1 MCGLE
6 NLKHLK
12 VIISLLCIERVNKC
26 TKSFEMLK
34 RNELGL
40 TDKTVTRSKQQT
52 VILSPTVIVMTFD
65 LMSYKCLFYNI

>member
-52 VILSPTVIVMTFD
+52 VI
-65 LMSYKCLFYNI
+65 